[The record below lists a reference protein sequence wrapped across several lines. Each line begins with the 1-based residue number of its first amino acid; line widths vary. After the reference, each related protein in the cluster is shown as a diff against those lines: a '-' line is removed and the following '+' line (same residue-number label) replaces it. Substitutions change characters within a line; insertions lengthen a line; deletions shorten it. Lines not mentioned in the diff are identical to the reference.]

1 MESDLWDLG
10 CIIFK
15 MTTGRVPFPGVDM
28 MKVRG
33 LILDRK
39 IDWKD
44 DFIEPECKDLIE
56 RLLVMNPKD
65 RLGAPNTNHDMVALM
80 EHPFFK
86 GIDFNTDLS

>member
-1 MESDLWDLG
+1 MS
-10 CIIFK
+10 
-15 MTTGRVPFPGVDM
+15 TGRVPFPGVDM

-44 DFIEPECKDLIE
+44 DFIEPHCKDLIE
-56 RLLVMNPKD
+56 RLLVMNPRD
-65 RLGAPNTNHDMVALM
+65 RLGAPNTNHDMIALM